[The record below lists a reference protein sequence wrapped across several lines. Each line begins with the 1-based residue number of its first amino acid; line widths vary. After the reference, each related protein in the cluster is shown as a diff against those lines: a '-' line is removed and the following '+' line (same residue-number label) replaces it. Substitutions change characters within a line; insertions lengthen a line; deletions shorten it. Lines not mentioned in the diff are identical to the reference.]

1 MGDNIMGVHCDQPDR
16 SGLGYVENRA
26 HIDARSRIIT
36 GRILVALLYLIFSTT
51 YCTAETVRVATF
63 NVSLGRR
70 GPGVLLKSIMS
81 GKDAQVL
88 AVSVIIQRVRPDIL
102 LLNEF
107 DTDFTN
113 LALEAF
119 RHELSSGEGAIDYPY
134 FYTRI
139 GNEGAPSW
147 LDLDGDGTPDEWAD
161 AFGFGR
167 FPGSEGMALLSR
179 FPIDAQAVRSFS
191 LLKWNDLPNAILP
204 VDAKDVAYL
213 PENVANVFRLSS
225 KSHWD
230 VPVILP
236 TGQRLNILAS
246 HPTPPVFDGPENL
259 NGLRND
265 AEIGFWASYLDGMMF
280 ADDVGR
286 QAVFGAVDFVL
297 LGDLNNDPN
306 DGEGR
311 KGGIHALL
319 THALVVDPFQTSKG
333 AEAASIRHGGAN
345 ETHAGNP
352 AQDTVEWDA
361 DIGNMRVDYALPSA
375 SMILEGSGVFWP
387 APETPDAY
395 MIAEG
400 RDGASNHRMVWVD
413 LLID

>member
-1 MGDNIMGVHCDQPDR
+1 M
-16 SGLGYVENRA
+16 
-26 HIDARSRIIT
+26 
-36 GRILVALLYLIFSTT
+36 
-51 YCTAETVRVATF
+51 RVATF

-70 GPGVLLKSIMS
+70 GPGVLLKGIMS
-81 GKDAQVL
+81 GKDAQVS
-88 AVSVIIQRVRPDIL
+88 AVVAIIQRVRPDIL

-107 DTDFTN
+107 DGDFTN
-113 LALEAF
+113 LALRAF
-119 RHELSSGEGAIDYPY
+119 REVLDSGERAITYPY
-134 FYTRI
+134 FYAPM
-139 GNEGAPSW
+139 GNEGMPSW
-147 LDLDGDGTPDEWAD
+147 LDLDGDGSMGEWAD

-167 FPGSEGMALLSR
+167 FPGSEGMALMSR
-179 FPIDAQAVRSFS
+179 FPIDAQAAHSFS
-191 LLKWNDLPNAILP
+191 LLKWRDLPNAALP
-204 VDAKDVAYL
+204 VDAIGEAYL
-213 PENVANVFRLSS
+213 PENVVAEFRLSS

-236 TGQRLNILAS
+236 NGKRLNILAS

-265 AEIGFWASYLDGMMF
+265 AEIGFWVSYLDGVEF
-280 ADDVGR
+280 ADDAGD
-286 QAVFGAVDFVL
+286 AVTHSAANFVL

-311 KGGIHALL
+311 KRGIHALL
-319 THALVVDPFQTSKG
+319 THRLVADPMQGSKG
-333 AEAASIRHGGAN
+333 AEAASLRYGGAN
-345 ETHAGNP
+345 DTQTGNP

-375 SMILEGSGVFWP
+375 SLTETASGVFWP
-387 APETPDAY
+387 APDEVDGH

>member
-1 MGDNIMGVHCDQPDR
+1 M
-16 SGLGYVENRA
+16 
-26 HIDARSRIIT
+26 
-36 GRILVALLYLIFSTT
+36 
-51 YCTAETVRVATF
+51 RVATF

-70 GPGVLLKSIMS
+70 GPGVLLKGIMS
-81 GKDAQVL
+81 GKDAQVA
-88 AVSVIIQRVRPDIL
+88 AVVAIIQRVRPDIM

-107 DTDFTN
+107 DGDFTN
-113 LALEAF
+113 LALDAF
-119 RHELSSGEGAIDYPY
+119 RGVLDSDEDAITYPY
-134 FYTRI
+134 FYAPM
-139 GNEGAPSW
+139 GNEGMPSG
-147 LDLDGDGTPDEWAD
+147 LDLDGDGAPNEWAD

-179 FPIDAQAVRSFS
+179 FPIDTQAARQFS
-191 LLKWNDLPNAILP
+191 LLKWADFPDAVLP
-204 VDAKDVAYL
+204 VNAEGGAYL
-213 PENVANVFRLSS
+213 PENVVSAFRLSS

-230 VPVILP
+230 VPVVLP
-236 TGQRLNILAS
+236 NGQRLNILAS
-246 HPTPPVFDGPENL
+246 HPTPPVFDGTENM

-265 AEIGFWASYLDGMMF
+265 AEIGFWVSYLDGSQF
-280 ADDVGR
+280 ADDAGSE
-286 QAVFGAVDFVL
+286 AAFSATDFVL

-319 THALVVDPFQTSKG
+319 THPLVSDPIQGSEG
-333 AEAASIRHGGAN
+333 AEMAARRYGGAN
-345 ETHAGNP
+345 DTQTGNP

-375 SMILEGSGVFWP
+375 SLIVTDSGVFWP
-387 APETPDAY
+387 VSDAPDGY

>member
-1 MGDNIMGVHCDQPDR
+1 M
-16 SGLGYVENRA
+16 
-26 HIDARSRIIT
+26 
-36 GRILVALLYLIFSTT
+36 
-51 YCTAETVRVATF
+51 RVATF

-70 GPGVLLKSIMS
+70 GPGVLLKGIMS

-88 AVSVIIQRVRPDIL
+88 EVAAIIQRVRPDIL

-107 DTDFTN
+107 DGDFTN
-113 LALEAF
+113 LALDAF
-119 RHELSSGEGAIDYPY
+119 RGALDSGEGAISYPY
-134 FYTRI
+134 FYAPM
-139 GNEGAPSW
+139 GNEGMPSG
-147 LDLDGDGTPDEWAD
+147 LDLDGDGAPDEWAD

-179 FPIDAQAVRSFS
+179 FPIDMQAARQFS
-191 LLKWNDLPNAILP
+191 LLKWAGFPDVVLP
-204 VDAKDVAYL
+204 VNAEGGAYL
-213 PENVANVFRLSS
+213 PENVVSAFRLSS

-236 TGQRLNILAS
+236 NGKWLSILAS

-265 AEIGFWASYLDGMMF
+265 AEIAFWVSYLDGSKF
-280 ADDVGR
+280 TDNTGR
-286 QAVFGAVDFVL
+286 EAAFSATDFVL

-311 KGGIHALL
+311 KDGLHALL
-319 THALVVDPFQTSKG
+319 AHPLVSDPMQSSEG
-333 AEAASIRHGGAN
+333 AEIAARRYGGAN
-345 ETHAGNP
+345 DTHAGNP
-352 AQDTVEWDA
+352 AQDTVEWDV
-361 DIGNMRVDYALPSA
+361 DIGNMRVDYTLPSA
-375 SMILEGSGVFWP
+375 SLTVAGGGVFWP
-387 APETPDAY
+387 APDAPDGP